1 MIKFFYNR
9 HTIVNVFYE
18 NSNIQIPPD
27 FKYILINSRVAS
39 DNKLSVIDM
48 FTVRIYRFL
57 KSVGLS
63 AIEDF
68 GLDVTNTI
76 EEKIPINVSK
86 IE

>member
-1 MIKFFYNR
+1 
-9 HTIVNVFYE
+9 
-18 NSNIQIPPD
+18 
-27 FKYILINSRVAS
+27 
-39 DNKLSVIDM
+39 M
-48 FTVRIYRFL
+48 FTVRIYRVL